1 MSVEKLIDRIINH
14 LKGLDEHPEAL
25 TYVTEM
31 DREKYRTEAVRYVV
45 AMTGLTKNTADT
57 RLAGQSRFKS
67 LEILALRKSLS
78 LSWDEVQEMFGLD
91 DMKREQL
98 EILEQAHDVKGNR
111 CESGANKQ
119 EEAWS

>member
-31 DREKYRTEAVRYVV
+31 DREKYR
-45 AMTGLTKNTADT
+45 TKNTADT

-98 EILEQAHDVKGNR
+98 EILEQAHDMKGSR
-111 CESGANKQ
+111 SESGANKS
-119 EEAWS
+119 EEAYT